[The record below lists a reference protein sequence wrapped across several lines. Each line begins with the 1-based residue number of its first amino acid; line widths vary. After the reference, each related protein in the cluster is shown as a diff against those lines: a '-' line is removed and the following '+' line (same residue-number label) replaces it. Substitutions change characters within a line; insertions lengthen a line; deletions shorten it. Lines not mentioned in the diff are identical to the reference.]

1 MKKNSGANLPKKDF
15 PYFSYN
21 FFNYT
26 CIFVLNKY
34 VLMIIIILEIH
45 LVYLSHYIYGKNI
58 VIKILLVIRK
68 T

>member
-26 CIFVLNKY
+26 CSFVLNKY

-45 LVYLSHYIYGKNI
+45 RNPSSLFESLYLWQKYSY
-58 VIKILLVIRK
+58 
-68 T
+68 